1 MGLDDWKYYNHAIV
15 SNVEPHKIPDS
26 SCIKDK
32 TIWKIGGGYRA
43 VLARW
48 TTDFDCK
55 NETGWWYVIK
65 DTPFSIDRVNVKG
78 LMRLWWLQFLKII
91 IINCLLIII

>member
-32 TIWKIGGGYRA
+32 TIWKIGGDIE
-43 VLARW
+43 L
-48 TTDFDCK
+48 F
-55 NETGWWYVIK
+55 
-65 DTPFSIDRVNVKG
+65 
-78 LMRLWWLQFLKII
+78 
-91 IINCLLIII
+91 